1 MEFKKYRVK
10 CVSEIEM
17 EDNYFSTHPSHQE
30 NGKMRQKVERFS
42 ANEKG
47 YAAQERAKQNFTAAP
62 LPLVKSNEHT
72 HKQSHVVA
80 IVVKLL

>member
-1 MEFKKYRVK
+1 
-10 CVSEIEM
+10 
-17 EDNYFSTHPSHQE
+17 
-30 NGKMRQKVERFS
+30 MRQKVERFS

-72 HKQSHVVA
+72 HKHGQSHVVS